1 MAWYVR
7 SSDNGDTHWAPK
19 PIKGQV
25 RAVCGA
31 RFDLLRRTVGTGR
44 YEVTLPSA
52 LKREPHDPEQVCE
65 DCAQKRERARQL
77 AEDADE
83 TELAVASDG

>member
-19 PIKGQV
+19 PTKGEV

-31 RFDLLRRTVGTGR
+31 RFKLIRRTVGTGR
-44 YEVTLPSA
+44 YEVALPSA
-52 LKREPHDPEQVCE
+52 LKREPVDAEQVCE
-65 DCAQKRERARQL
+65 DCAQAREKAQRRAG
-77 AEDADE
+77 AEV
-83 TELAVASDG
+83 TTPCTSTTT